1 MQGHAM
7 RIGLDLD
14 NTLICYDQA
23 FLRVGKEEGIL
34 PASFAGNKAA
44 VKRALLVER
53 PDGSLWEGLQGLVY
67 GRRIDAATLF
77 DGVTEFL
84 GRCRNRADI
93 VAIVSHKTERAHYDP
108 KTDLRVAALQWM
120 ESRQFF
126 DTSGL
131 GLERG
136 NVYFEGTRDDKV
148 RRIRDLGC
156 DVFVDDLAEVL
167 IHGGMPA
174 ACRKILFGSDPQ
186 IGFEQ
191 YASWHEVCDAL
202 FPSS

>member
-34 PASFAGNKAA
+34 PASFVGNKAA

-53 PDGSLWEGLQGLVY
+53 PDGSLWEALQGLVY
-67 GRRIDAATLF
+67 GRRIDAAMLF

-84 GRCRNRADI
+84 GRCRSHAGS

-108 KTDLRVAALQWM
+108 ATDLRVAALQWM
-120 ESRQFF
+120 ESRRFF
-126 DTSGL
+126 DVSGL
-131 GLERG
+131 GLERS
-136 NVYFEGTRDDKV
+136 NVYFESTRDDKV
-148 RRIRDLGC
+148 RRIRELGC

-167 IHGGMPA
+167 VHGGMPT
-174 ACRKILFGSDPQ
+174 ACRKILFSTDPHS
-186 IGFEQ
+186 GFEQ
-191 YASWHEVCDAL
+191 YASWQEVCDAL
-202 FPSS
+202 FPAS

>member
-44 VKRALLVER
+44 VKRALLAER
-53 PDGSLWEGLQGLVY
+53 PDGSLWEALQGLVY
-67 GRRIDAATLF
+67 GRRIDAAMLF

-84 GRCRNRADI
+84 GQCRSHADS

-108 KTDLRVAALQWM
+108 ATDLRVAALQWM
-120 ESRQFF
+120 ERRRFF
-126 DTSGL
+126 DVSGL
-131 GLERG
+131 GLERS
-136 NVYFEGTRDDKV
+136 NVYFESTRDDKV
-148 RRIRDLGC
+148 RRIRELGC

-167 IHGGMPA
+167 VHGGMPA
-174 ACRKILFGSDPQ
+174 ACRKILFSTDPHS
-186 IGFEQ
+186 GFEQ
-191 YASWHEVCDAL
+191 YASWQEVCDAL
-202 FPSS
+202 FPAS

>member
-1 MQGHAM
+1 M
-7 RIGLDLD
+7 
-14 NTLICYDQA
+14 
-23 FLRVGKEEGIL
+23 
-34 PASFAGNKAA
+34 PGNKAA

-53 PDGSLWEGLQGLVY
+53 PDGSLWEALQGLVY

-84 GRCRNRADI
+84 ERCRNHADT

-108 KTDLRVAALQWM
+108 QTDLRVAALQWM

-126 DTSGL
+126 DVSGL
-131 GLERG
+131 GLERS

-148 RRIRDLGC
+148 RRIRELGC

-167 IHGGMPA
+167 VHGGMPA

-186 IGFEQ
+186 SGFEQ

>member
-34 PASFAGNKAA
+34 PASFVGNKAA
-44 VKRALLVER
+44 VKRALLAER
-53 PDGSLWEGLQGLVY
+53 PDGYLWEALQGLVY
-67 GRRIDAATLF
+67 GRRIDAAMLF

-84 GRCRNRADI
+84 ETCRNHADT

-108 KTDLRVAALQWM
+108 LTDLRVAALRWM
-120 ESRQFF
+120 ESQQFF
-126 DTSGL
+126 DASGL
-131 GLERG
+131 GLERS

-148 RRIRDLGC
+148 RRIRELGC

-167 IHGGMPA
+167 VHGEMPA

-191 YASWHEVCDAL
+191 YASWHEVSDAL